1 MTITRRTFLKT
12 HATAVGA
19 SYVALAPSLA
29 LAAPISFKIG
39 HDQAAT
45 HPVHLRLVEA
55 AERIKLQTNGQFLL
69 QVFANSQLGG
79 DTDMLTQTRSGA
91 LQMVLM
97 PDIILGTLVPLAS
110 INAMGFAFDNEVDV
124 HAAMDGDL
132 GAHIRDRIVGSG
144 LSVMKNFWENG
155 FRQITS
161 STKPINH
168 PEDLRGFKIRV
179 PVAPLWVSMFKAF
192 GCGPTAMNMNEL
204 YSALQTKV
212 VEGQE
217 NPFSIIESAKF
228 YEVQKYCSVTNH
240 VWNGFWLLMNSRRWS
255 AVPTTVQDIVQEHL
269 NRSAMD
275 LRDDVVK
282 QKGTLQKSLVERG
295 MVFNETDPKPF
306 REALQAAGFYAEW
319 RKKFGEESW
328 AVLTKYAKAIA

>member
-19 SYVALAPSLA
+19 AYVALPPSLA
-29 LAAPISFKIG
+29 LAAPINFKIG

-55 AERIKLQTNGQFLL
+55 GERIKLQTNGQFLL

-91 LQMVLM
+91 LEMVLM

-132 GAHIRDRIVGSG
+132 GAHIRGRIAGSG
-144 LSVMKNFWENG
+144 LSVMRNFWENG

-240 VWNGFWLLMNSRRWS
+240 VWNGFWLSMNSRRWS
-255 AVPTTVQDIVQEHL
+255 AVPATVQDIVQEHL

-282 QKGTLQKSLVERG
+282 QKDALRKSLVERG
-295 MVFNETDPKPF
+295 MVLNETDPKPF
-306 REALQAAGFYAEW
+306 RDALQAAGFYAEW
-319 RKKFGEESW
+319 HKKFGEESW

>member
-1 MTITRRTFLKT
+1 MTVTRRTFLKVQ
-12 HATAVGA
+12 ATALGA
-19 SYVALAPSLA
+19 SYVAFAPSLA
-29 LAAPISFKIG
+29 QAAPISFKIG

-45 HPVHLRLVEA
+45 HPVHVRLLEA
-55 AERIKLQTNGQFLL
+55 VERIKLQTDGQFLL
-69 QVFANSQLGG
+69 QAFPNSQLGG
-79 DTDMLTQTRSGA
+79 DTDMLTQLRSGG
-91 LQMVLM
+91 LEMVLM

-110 INAMGFAFDNEVDV
+110 INAMGFAFNNEDDI
-124 HAAMDGDL
+124 HAAMDGEL
-132 GAHIRDRIVGSG
+132 GSHIRERIVGSG

-161 STKPINH
+161 STKPITT
-168 PEDLRGFKIRV
+168 PDDLRGFKIRV

-217 NPFSIIESAKF
+217 NPYSIIESAKF

-240 VWNGFWLLMNSRRWS
+240 VWNGFWLLMNSRKW
-255 AVPTTVQDIVQEHL
+255 ATVPASIQDIVQENL

-275 LRDDVVK
+275 LRADVAR
-282 QKGTLQKSLVERG
+282 QKDALQKQLIDRG
-295 MVFNETDPKPF
+295 MVFNQTDPKPF

-319 RKKFGEESW
+319 RRKFGEESW
-328 AVLTKYAKAIA
+328 AVLAKYAKAIA